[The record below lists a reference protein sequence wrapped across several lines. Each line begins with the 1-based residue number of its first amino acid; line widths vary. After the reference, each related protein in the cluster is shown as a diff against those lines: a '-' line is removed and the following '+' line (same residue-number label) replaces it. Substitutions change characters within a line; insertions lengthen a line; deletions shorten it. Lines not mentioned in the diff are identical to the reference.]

1 MISMSHNRSRSR
13 LAQIL
18 VLVCAAL
25 APVRADAQF
34 GLLGSGIV
42 FDPSN
47 FARNILHYARRLEQM
62 NLQRQQLQP
71 QVPG

>member
-1 MISMSHNRSRSR
+1 MRSRSRKRARIR

-18 VLVCAAL
+18 VLACAAL
-25 APVRADAQF
+25 APIRAEAQF